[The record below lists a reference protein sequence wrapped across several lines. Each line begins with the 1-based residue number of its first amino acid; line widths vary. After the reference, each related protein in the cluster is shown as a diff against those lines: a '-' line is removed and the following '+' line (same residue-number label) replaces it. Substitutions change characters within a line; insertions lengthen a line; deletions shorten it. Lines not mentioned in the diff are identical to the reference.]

1 VVLSENEDSLKPLPE
16 WVSHDVLHHSG
27 ALWIKP
33 SSMAIDHVPEI
44 SDSVKEYLEYALN
57 LLFQCLKFR
66 VVKVHDLEV
75 GEDLQQL
82 FVQILGDSIHQKNSP
97 GVGVAVTASSDLP
110 ELVEDQID
118 GSSDLLEGGGGEQTV
133 DWEVPQESVEVSGG
147 LQLGVQICVQLEAKH
162 EFDLVRLL
170 KKLSGHLEHRVL

>member
-1 VVLSENEDSLKPLPE
+1 MVV
-16 WVSHDVLHHSG
+16 
-27 ALWIKP
+27 
-33 SSMAIDHVPEI
+33 DHVFEFIDAIREDLEDI
-44 SDSVKEYLEYALN
+44 SNVLLEVLE
-57 LLFQCLKFR
+57 LW
-66 VVKVHDLEV
+66 VVKMHDLEV

-97 GVGVAVTASSDLP
+97 GVGVAVTTSSDLP